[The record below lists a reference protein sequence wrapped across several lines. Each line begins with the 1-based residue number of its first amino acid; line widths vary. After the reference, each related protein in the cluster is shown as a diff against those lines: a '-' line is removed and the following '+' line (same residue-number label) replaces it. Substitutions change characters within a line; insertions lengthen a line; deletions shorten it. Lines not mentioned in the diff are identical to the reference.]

1 MLTVLDSWAD
11 CSSVRAPTSTF
22 ATRRISFLCSYL
34 LLPCSADRSH
44 SHRAATTGAL
54 PFVNLILASTSP
66 TKPSAP
72 RLNMQDRAGNTPLHL
87 AIESGFAEVAVA
99 LIEAGADRDRT
110 DLEQKRPEE
119 IDGVLGQEAKKVRD
133 YSTSS
138 LSAVRS

>member
-1 MLTVLDSWAD
+1 M
-11 CSSVRAPTSTF
+11 
-22 ATRRISFLCSYL
+22 
-34 LLPCSADRSH
+34 
-44 SHRAATTGAL
+44 
-54 PFVNLILASTSP
+54 NLILASTSP